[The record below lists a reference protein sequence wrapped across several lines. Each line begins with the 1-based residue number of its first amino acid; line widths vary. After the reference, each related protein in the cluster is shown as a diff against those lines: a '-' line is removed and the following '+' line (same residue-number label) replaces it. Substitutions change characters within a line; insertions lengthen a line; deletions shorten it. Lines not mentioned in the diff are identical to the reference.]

1 MAESCTSM
9 RERLVEFSREFD
21 RWLDAALSACDGVPR
36 RLLDSMRY
44 SALAPGKRI
53 RPFVLVR
60 SCEIAGGS
68 REDARSAAVAIEC
81 VHAFSLIHDDLP
93 AMDNDDVRRGQP
105 TNHRKF
111 DEATAILAGD
121 GLLTLAFEILT
132 RGALDTARGAMDGA
146 RGGLDA
152 ARTVRL
158 VRQLSEA
165 TGPAGMIGGQ
175 MLDIAGESQSPSAP
189 RVKRIHEMKTA
200 RLFEAAARMG
210 ADCADA
216 DEPVSAALARYGHG
230 LGLTFQIADDLL
242 DLTATLGDLG
252 KHSGKDQAAGKQT
265 YPACI
270 GEEPSREEARRLAES
285 TIRCLDAFGPEA
297 DDLRELTRLVVERR
311 S

>member
-1 MAESCTSM
+1 MRVAESCTSI
-9 RERLVEFSREFD
+9 RERLVEFSKEFD
-21 RWLDAALSACDGVPR
+21 RWLDAALGACDGVPE

-60 SCEIAGGS
+60 ACEVAGGL
-68 REDARSAAVAIEC
+68 REDARPAAVAIEC

-93 AMDNDDVRRGQP
+93 AMDNDDLRRGQP
-105 TNHRKF
+105 TNHRRF

-121 GLLTLAFEILT
+121 GLLALAFEILARGGWDAT
-132 RGALDTARGAMDGA
+132 RGALD
-146 RGGLDA
+146 A
-152 ARTVRL
+152 ARALRL
-158 VRQLSEA
+158 ARQLAEA

-175 MLDIAGESQSPSAP
+175 MLDIAGESESPSIS
-189 RVKRIHEMKTA
+189 RVKRIHELKTA

-216 DEPVSAALARYGHG
+216 DEPAAAALARYGHG

-242 DLTATLGDLG
+242 DLTATLDDLG

-270 GEEPSREEARRLAES
+270 GEDASRQEARRLVEA

-297 DDLRELTRLVVERR
+297 DDLRELARLVVERR

>member
-1 MAESCTSM
+1 MRVAESCTSI

-21 RWLDAALSACDGVPR
+21 RWLDAALSAAEGVPQ

-60 SCEIAGGS
+60 SCELAGGA
-68 REDARSAAVAIEC
+68 REDTRAAAAAIEC

-93 AMDNDDVRRGQP
+93 AMDNDDIRRGQP
-105 TNHRKF
+105 TNHRRF

-121 GLLTLAFEILT
+121 GLLALAFEI
-132 RGALDTARGAMDGA
+132 MA
-146 RGGLDA
+146 RGGLQP

-158 VRQLSEA
+158 VRELAEA

-175 MLDIAGESQSPSAP
+175 LLDIAGESESPSVS
-189 RVKRIHEMKTA
+189 RVKRIHELKTA

-216 DEPVSAALARYGHG
+216 DEPVASALARYGHG

-242 DLTATLGDLG
+242 DLTATLDDLG

-265 YPACI
+265 YPACM
-270 GEEPSREEARRLAES
+270 GEDASRQEARRLVES